1 MSGHVQADVRG
12 CTGGRSIDIYFFC
25 GSCGQHLV
33 VDEAGAGLV
42 IPCPNCA
49 KDVTVPGQPEPKP
62 TSPPPP
68 ATLPRTE
75 KEHTVVLKWAPPAP
89 GPNKEGKS

>member
-1 MSGHVQADVRG
+1 M
-12 CTGGRSIDIYFFC
+12 DIYFFC

-49 KDVTVPGQPEPKP
+49 KDLTVPGQALKP
-62 TSPPPP
+62 APHPQP
-68 ATLPRTE
+68 AGAPCAE
-75 KEHTVVLKWAPPAP
+75 KDQTVVLKWAPPP
-89 GPNKEGKS
+89 SSPNKEGKT